1 MVSSKN
7 FKKISMKNQ
16 HSCIFEILIK
26 TISFISWLSIGC
38 ILKFVSNY
46 WTTWIFFIILLYIFI
61 GIRTFILSFSVLV
74 QFYIKYFLA
83 FQARLVFFSSFFTI
97 TDNYCFQWN
106 GYHFWLFVIKLFLN
120 YECKIYKPNKI
131 AFNFGV

>member
-1 MVSSKN
+1 MHLKQKKN
-7 FKKISMKNQ
+7 RLWLVQKISANFQWRTNIRVFLRFWFKQLFYFLIEHRLCSQICFKLLN
-16 HSCIFEILIK
+16 ILI
-26 TISFISWLSIGC
+26 F
-38 ILKFVSNY
+38 
-46 WTTWIFFIILLYIFI
+46 FFIILLYIFI

-83 FQARLVFFSSFFTI
+83 FQTRLVFFSSFFTI

-120 YECKIYKPNKI
+120 YECKI
-131 AFNFGV
+131 